1 MPSLRSAF
9 FISMNT
15 FSLSEFGTKS
25 LIPSPINQMTASF
38 SKDFR
43 QGVDINLGVGYVNDE
58 TIPHE
63 KLQQCLQYVLNYTEL
78 YKNALNYGSA
88 EGSAN
93 LIHALRN
100 YYRENNIGSIPP
112 SLLEKKKF

>member
-43 QGVDINLGVGYVNDE
+43 QGVDINLGVG
-58 TIPHE
+58 
-63 KLQQCLQYVLNYTEL
+63 
-78 YKNALNYGSA
+78 
-88 EGSAN
+88 
-93 LIHALRN
+93 
-100 YYRENNIGSIPP
+100 
-112 SLLEKKKF
+112 